1 MCNAP
6 IFMHSKQ
13 DQKTTVPHHL
23 HKLQHTSLQTHKKT
37 KNHAIHK
44 SLKIKCLLNYV

>member
-13 DQKTTVPHHL
+13 GKKATIPHHL
-23 HKLQHTSLQTHKKT
+23 HKLQHTSLQTHKNQK
-37 KNHAIHK
+37 
-44 SLKIKCLLNYV
+44 KIYNLQIVDV

>member
-13 DQKTTVPHHL
+13 DQKTTVPHNL
-23 HKLQHTSLQTHKKT
+23 HTLQHKPHPSLTKKP
-37 KNHAIHK
+37 
-44 SLKIKCLLNYV
+44 KIMQFANR